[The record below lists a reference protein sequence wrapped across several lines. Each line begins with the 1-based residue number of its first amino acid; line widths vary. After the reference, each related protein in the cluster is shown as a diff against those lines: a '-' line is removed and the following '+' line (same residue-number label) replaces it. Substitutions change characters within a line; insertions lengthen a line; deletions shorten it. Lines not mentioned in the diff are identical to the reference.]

1 MALLSFNAGSDSIK
15 TCEIWDHLR
24 GERRMLLLAISLLSF
39 ICIVFSIALVLI
51 ARRPPDIV
59 TVDDLGK
66 AIYIDHRQKREQSA
80 GREEMDHVIETF
92 LSNYIAPDSE
102 IIEYQLSQ
110 AMNLMTANLQRLQ
123 KEDLEKNGGIERIKK
138 AGIRTE
144 LKLEKTTIEQDTG
157 DLIYAKVW
165 GTRNLYPKDSLQ
177 EKPEVEG
184 FKVSL
189 RLRRVPRTKEAPNA
203 LLIDDIRSEIIPTET
218 VKAWKE
224 TEIPDIQKGLQGNE

>member
-1 MALLSFNAGSDSIK
+1 MTLLSFNAGNDSIK
-15 TCEIWDHLR
+15 TCEIWDHIR
-24 GERRMLLLAISLLSF
+24 AERRMLLLSLLSLSL
-39 ICIVFSIALVLI
+39 ICIVFSIALVLV
-51 ARRPPDIV
+51 AKRPPDIV

-66 AIYIDHRQKREQSA
+66 AAYIDNRQKRGQAA
-80 GREEMDHVIETF
+80 GREEIDHVIETF

-123 KEDLEKNGGIERIKK
+123 KEDLEKNEGIERIKK

-144 LKLEKTTIEQDTG
+144 LKLEKTNIEQDTG
-157 DLIYAKVW
+157 ALIYVKVW
-165 GTRNLYPKDSLQ
+165 GTRNMYPKDSLQ

-189 RLRRVPRTKEAPNA
+189 RLRRVPRTKETPNA
-203 LLIDDIRSEIIPTET
+203 LLIDDIRSEIIPIET
-218 VKAWKE
+218 VKAWKA
-224 TEIPDIQKGLQGNE
+224 TEIPDIRKGLQDNE